1 MFEGDDAQ
9 GIDSVFV
16 LGNGPSRKNIDISK
30 LDGTVIGCNACYRD
44 FTPDV
49 ICAIDAGIMSDIIDS
64 GYDGQCY
71 FTHNSW
77 NLLHRSAY
85 DSLKNGT
92 EHETYRRFDSEYF
105 VYISGLDSEVTKTQ
119 SYIIWV
125 PKEMKDKIKNIG
137 EEVLGWSTGTSALH
151 IACRDFTC
159 PDYEKVY
166 LLGFDHKEDKYDN
179 LYADTKHYFSKD
191 SKISDGYIHEN
202 GTKTVRQGNENTKGW
217 IDVHK
222 SWTDQLYKVIEK
234 HPALQFIWVNY
245 CGDDFPKL
253 PNLFSKDEKELW
265 QA

>member
-1 MFEGDDAQ
+1 MYEGADAQ

-16 LGNGPSRKNIDISK
+16 LGNGPSRKNIDPLK

-49 ICAIDAGIMSDIIDS
+49 ICATDAGIMSDIIDS

-77 NLLHRSAY
+77 NLLPEETYESI
-85 DSLKNGT
+85 KNGT

-105 VYISGLDSEVTKTQ
+105 VYISGLATNCIETK

-125 PKEMKDKIKNIG
+125 SKGMENKIKNIG

-159 PDYEKVY
+159 NDYEKVY
-166 LLGFDHKEDKYDN
+166 LLGFDHHNNYYDN
-179 LYADTKHYFSKD
+179 IYADTEHYFSKG
-191 SKISDGYIHEN
+191 SKADIGSWSRVE
-202 GTKTVRQGNENTKGW
+202 GW
-217 IDVHK
+217 KAEYNNWDKQIF
-222 SWTDQLYKVIEK
+222 KVIKE
-234 HPALQFIWVNY
+234 HPSLQFIWVNY
-245 CGDDFPKL
+245 RGDDFPKL
-253 PNLFSKDEKELW
+253 PNLFSKDEEEI
-265 QA
+265 

>member
-16 LGNGPSRKNIDISK
+16 LGNGTSRKNIDPSE
-30 LDGTVIGCNACYRD
+30 LQGTVIGCNACYRD

-49 ICAIDAGIMSDIIDS
+49 ICATDAGIMSDIIES

-77 NLLHRSAY
+77 NLLPEAAIH
-85 DSLKNGT
+85 SLKNGT
-92 EHETYRRFDSEYF
+92 EHETYRRFDCEYF
-105 VYISGLDSEVTKTQ
+105 VYISGLDSGVTKTQ

-125 PKEMKDKIKNIG
+125 PKGMENKIKNIG

-159 PDYEKVY
+159 NDYEKVY
-166 LLGFDHKEDKYDN
+166 LLGFDHHNNYYDN
-179 LYADTKHYFSKD
+179 IYTDTEHYFSKD
-191 SKISDGYIHEN
+191 SKRVDGWKAEYNNWDKQIF
-202 GTKTVRQGNENTKGW
+202 
-217 IDVHK
+217 
-222 SWTDQLYKVIEK
+222 KVIEE
-234 HPALQFIWVNY
+234 HPALQFVWINY
-245 CGDDFPKL
+245 RGDDFPKL
-253 PNLFSKDEKELW
+253 LNLFSKDETEIW

>member
-1 MFEGDDAQ
+1 MYEGPDAQ

-16 LGNGPSRKNIDISK
+16 LGNGPSRKNIDPTK

-49 ICAIDAGIMSDIIDS
+49 ICATDAGIISDIIES

-77 NLLHRSAY
+77 NLLPEAAIH
-85 DSLKNGT
+85 SLKNGT

-105 VYISGLDSEVTKTQ
+105 VYISGLAANCIETK

-125 PKEMKDKIKNIG
+125 PKGMENKIKNIG

-159 PDYEKVY
+159 NDYEKVY
-166 LLGFDHKEDKYDN
+166 LLGFDHHNNYYDN
-179 LYADTKHYFSKD
+179 IYTDTEHYFSKD
-191 SKISDGYIHEN
+191 SKRVDGWKAEYNNWDKQIF
-202 GTKTVRQGNENTKGW
+202 
-217 IDVHK
+217 
-222 SWTDQLYKVIEK
+222 KVIEE
-234 HPALQFIWVNY
+234 HPALQFVWINY
-245 CGDDFPKL
+245 RGDDFPKL
-253 PNLFSKDEKELW
+253 PNLFSKDETEIW

>member
-1 MFEGDDAQ
+1 MYEGPDAQ

-16 LGNGPSRKNIDISK
+16 LGNGPSRKNIDPSE
-30 LDGTVIGCNACYRD
+30 LQGTVIGCNACYRD

-49 ICAIDAGIMSDIIDS
+49 ICATDAGIMSDIIES

-77 NLLHRSAY
+77 NLLPEAAIH
-85 DSLKNGT
+85 SLKNGT

-105 VYISGLDSEVTKTQ
+105 VYISGLAANCIETK

-125 PKEMKDKIKNIG
+125 PKGMENKIKNIG

-159 PDYEKVY
+159 NDYEKVY
-166 LLGFDHKEDKYDN
+166 LLGFDHHNNYYDN
-179 LYADTKHYFSKD
+179 IYTDTEHYFSKD
-191 SKISDGYIHEN
+191 SKRVE
-202 GTKTVRQGNENTKGW
+202 GW
-217 IDVHK
+217 KAEYNNWDKQIF
-222 SWTDQLYKVIEK
+222 KVIKE
-234 HPALQFIWVNY
+234 HPALQFVWVNY
-245 CGDDFPKL
+245 RGDDFPKF

>member
-1 MFEGDDAQ
+1 MYEGADAQ

-44 FTPDV
+44 FKPDV
-49 ICAIDAGIMSDIIDS
+49 ICAIDAGVMSDIIES

-77 NLLHRSAY
+77 NLLPEEAY
-85 DSLKNGT
+85 DSLANGT
-92 EHETYRRFDSEYF
+92 EHATYRRFDSEYF
-105 VYISGLDSEVTKTQ
+105 VYISGLAANCIQTK

-125 PKEMKDKIKNIG
+125 PKVMENKIKNIG

-159 PDYEKVY
+159 NDYEKVY
-166 LLGFDHKEDKYDN
+166 LLGFDHHNNYYDN
-179 LYADTKHYFSKD
+179 IYTDTEHYFSKD
-191 SKISDGYIHEN
+191 SKRVDGWKAEYNNWDKQIF
-202 GTKTVRQGNENTKGW
+202 
-217 IDVHK
+217 
-222 SWTDQLYKVIEK
+222 KVIEE

-245 CGDDFPKL
+245 RGDDFPKL
-253 PNLFSKDEKELW
+253 PNLFSKDETEIW